1 VKKTFSDLHLHANP
15 KKPED
20 ARQLIA
26 KAAKLGYSLIAV
38 PTSPETSQGDM
49 AWLREVCGEV
59 GVDFVSRL
67 DLHPRSQGEL
77 LRLLRKFRR
86 RFELVCVVCESKEIA
101 RQAAKDRRVDLL
113 NFPSL
118 DWRKRFFDRAEA
130 ELASGGLAGLEID
143 MGLVLVLEGRAR
155 VRLLSSLQREI
166 AVAREFHV
174 PVALSSGV
182 EELLLLRMPR
192 EVAALA
198 GLFGLDEAEAVDS
211 VSRVPVA
218 LVQRNRLK
226 LRSGF
231 VAPGIHVVR
240 EGDDC

>member
-1 VKKTFSDLHLHANP
+1 MKRTFADLHLHANL

-20 ARQLIA
+20 ARRLIA
-26 KAAKLGYSLIAV
+26 KAAKLGYGLIAV
-38 PTSPETSQGDM
+38 PTPPETGRDEV
-49 AWLREVCGEV
+49 ARLKEVCGEV

-67 DLHPRSQGEL
+67 DLRPRSQGEL
-77 LRLLRKFRR
+77 LRLLRKYRR

-113 NFPSL
+113 SFPSL
-118 DWRKRFFDRAEA
+118 DWRKRFFDCAEA
-130 ELASGGLAGLEID
+130 ELASSGLAGLEID
-143 MGLVLVLEGRAR
+143 VRLVLVLEGRAR
-155 VRLLSSLQREI
+155 VRLLSSLQREVE
-166 AVAREFHV
+166 VAREFHV
-174 PVALSSGV
+174 PIVLSSGV
-182 EELLLLRMPR
+182 VELMLLRMPR

-198 GLFGLDEAEAVDS
+198 GLFGLGETEAVDA
-211 VSRVPVA
+211 VSRVPAA